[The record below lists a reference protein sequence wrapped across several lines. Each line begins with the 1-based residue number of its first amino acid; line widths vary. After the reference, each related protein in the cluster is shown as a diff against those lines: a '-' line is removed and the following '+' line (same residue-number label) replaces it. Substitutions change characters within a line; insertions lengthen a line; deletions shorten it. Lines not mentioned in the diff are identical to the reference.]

1 MTLDDLKNID
11 INNIP
16 GWPLPVKIGGIAII
30 CVALLFGGYWFLIAD
45 ELAEFE
51 QVQLKEAGLK
61 ETYLSK
67 KGMAIN
73 LPAYKLQMDDMHQA
87 FGTLLRQ
94 LPNKTEVPNLLVDI
108 TQAGLGRGLNFVL
121 FKPEKE
127 KPQDFYAELP
137 INIKVTGGY
146 HELGQFVSDLAALPR
161 IVTIGGIDIAA
172 DSKTGILT
180 MSAVARTFRYLE
192 PEEIEALKPKTGQ
205 ARCEA
210 GSKTSWRRKVRRA
223 LLPLVLALV
232 MLSGCSS
239 DGLDDLRDFVKNAHA
254 DRKPKIEPLPGDQA
268 LRGVRVR
275 GHRSH
280 QSVFTVQSQDLSPYR
295 PS

>member
-16 GWPLPVKIGGIAII
+16 GWPLPVKVGGIVMI
-30 CVALLFGGYWFLIAD
+30 CVTLLFGGYWFLIAD
-45 ELAEFE
+45 ELE
-51 QVQLKEAGLK
+51 QYNQEQMKEAGLK

-73 LPAYKLQMDDMHQA
+73 LPAYKLQMDEMHQA

-127 KPQDFYAELP
+127 KPQEFYAELP

-161 IVTIGGIDIAA
+161 IVTIGNIDIAA
-172 DSKTGILT
+172 DAKTSVLT

-192 PEEIEALKPKTGQ
+192 PEEIEALKPKTAKPG
-205 ARCEA
+205 AKPA
-210 GSKTSWRRKVRRA
+210 GGGK
-223 LLPLVLALV
+223 
-232 MLSGCSS
+232 
-239 DGLDDLRDFVKNAHA
+239 
-254 DRKPKIEPLPGDQA
+254 
-268 LRGVRVR
+268 
-275 GHRSH
+275 
-280 QSVFTVQSQDLSPYR
+280 
-295 PS
+295 

>member
-16 GWPLPVKIGGIAII
+16 GWPLPVKIVGIALI
-30 CVALLFGGYWFLIAD
+30 CVGLLFGGYWFLIAD
-45 ELAEFE
+45 ELAEYE
-51 QVQLKEAGLK
+51 QVQQKETGLK
-61 ETYLSK
+61 ETYLNK
-67 KGMAIN
+67 KGLAIN
-73 LPAYKLQMDDMHQA
+73 LPAYKLQMDEMHQA

-161 IVTIGGIDIAA
+161 IVTIGGIDIST
-172 DSKTGILT
+172 DTKTGILT
-180 MSAVARTFRYLE
+180 MSSVARTFRYLE
-192 PEEIEALKPKTGQ
+192 PEEIEALKPKVKPG
-205 ARCEA
+205 AKPPAAKPA
-210 GSKTSWRRKVRRA
+210 GGAK
-223 LLPLVLALV
+223 
-232 MLSGCSS
+232 
-239 DGLDDLRDFVKNAHA
+239 
-254 DRKPKIEPLPGDQA
+254 
-268 LRGVRVR
+268 
-275 GHRSH
+275 
-280 QSVFTVQSQDLSPYR
+280 
-295 PS
+295 

>member
-16 GWPLPVKIGGIAII
+16 GWPLPVKIAGVFLI

-45 ELAEFE
+45 ELAEYDR
-51 QVQLKEAGLK
+51 VQMKEAGLK
-61 ETYLSK
+61 ETYLNK

-73 LPAYKLQMDDMHQA
+73 LPAYKLQMDEMHQA

-127 KPQDFYAELP
+127 KPQEFYAELP
-137 INIKVTGGY
+137 INIKVTGSY

-161 IVTIGGIDIAA
+161 IVTIGNIDISA
-172 DSKTGILT
+172 DAKTGSLT
-180 MSAVARTFRYLE
+180 MSSVARTFRYLE
-192 PEEIEALKPKTGQ
+192 PEEIEALKPKATKPATKPG
-205 ARCEA
+205 AKPATKPGAAPA
-210 GSKTSWRRKVRRA
+210 GGAK
-223 LLPLVLALV
+223 
-232 MLSGCSS
+232 
-239 DGLDDLRDFVKNAHA
+239 
-254 DRKPKIEPLPGDQA
+254 
-268 LRGVRVR
+268 
-275 GHRSH
+275 
-280 QSVFTVQSQDLSPYR
+280 
-295 PS
+295 

>member
-16 GWPLPVKIGGIAII
+16 GWPLPVKIAGIALI
-30 CVALLFGGYWFLIAD
+30 CVGLLFGGYWFLIAD
-45 ELAEFE
+45 ELAEYE
-51 QVQLKEAGLK
+51 QVQQKETGLK
-61 ETYLSK
+61 ETYLNK
-67 KGMAIN
+67 KGLAIN
-73 LPAYKLQMDDMHQA
+73 LPAYKLQMDEMHQA

-161 IVTIGGIDIAA
+161 IVTIGGIDIST
-172 DSKTGILT
+172 DTKTGILT
-180 MSAVARTFRYLE
+180 MSSVARTFRYLE
-192 PEEIEALKPKTGQ
+192 PEEIEALKPKVKPG
-205 ARCEA
+205 AKPPAAKPA
-210 GSKTSWRRKVRRA
+210 GGAK
-223 LLPLVLALV
+223 
-232 MLSGCSS
+232 
-239 DGLDDLRDFVKNAHA
+239 
-254 DRKPKIEPLPGDQA
+254 
-268 LRGVRVR
+268 
-275 GHRSH
+275 
-280 QSVFTVQSQDLSPYR
+280 
-295 PS
+295 

>member
-16 GWPLPVKIGGIAII
+16 GWPLPVKIGGIALI
-30 CVALLFGGYWFLIAD
+30 CVVLLFGGYWFLIAD
-45 ELAEFE
+45 ELE
-51 QVQLKEAGLK
+51 QYDQEQKKEAGLK
-61 ETYLSK
+61 DTYLSK

-73 LPAYKLQMDDMHQA
+73 LPAYKLQMEEMHQA

-121 FKPEKE
+121 FKPDKE
-127 KPQDFYAELP
+127 KPQEFYAELP

-161 IVTIGGIDIAA
+161 IVTIGNIDIAA
-172 DSKTGILT
+172 DAKTSILT

-192 PEEIEALKPKTGQ
+192 PEEIEALKPKT
-205 ARCEA
+205 A
-210 GSKTSWRRKVRRA
+210 
-223 LLPLVLALV
+223 
-232 MLSGCSS
+232 
-239 DGLDDLRDFVKNAHA
+239 
-254 DRKPKIEPLPGDQA
+254 KPGAKPAAPPTGGA
-268 LRGVRVR
+268 K
-275 GHRSH
+275 
-280 QSVFTVQSQDLSPYR
+280 
-295 PS
+295 

>member
-30 CVALLFGGYWFLIAD
+30 CGLLLFGGYWFLIAD
-45 ELAEFE
+45 EIE
-51 QVQLKEAGLK
+51 QYDQEQKKEVGLR
-61 ETYLSK
+61 ETYLNK

-73 LPAYKLQMDDMHQA
+73 LSAYKLQMDEMHQA

-127 KPQDFYAELP
+127 KPQEFYAELP

-161 IVTIGGIDIAA
+161 IVTIGNIDITA
-172 DSKTGILT
+172 DAKSSLLT

-192 PEEIEALKPKTGQ
+192 PEEIEALKPKT
-205 ARCEA
+205 AKPAAPPA
-210 GSKTSWRRKVRRA
+210 GGAK
-223 LLPLVLALV
+223 
-232 MLSGCSS
+232 
-239 DGLDDLRDFVKNAHA
+239 
-254 DRKPKIEPLPGDQA
+254 
-268 LRGVRVR
+268 
-275 GHRSH
+275 
-280 QSVFTVQSQDLSPYR
+280 
-295 PS
+295 